1 MRHTARGMSLI
12 ELVIAIVIL
21 GVGVAGVLAAFQQAT
36 RASADPLVH
45 KQMLAIA
52 EQMLEETMLRSYA
65 PQPNGAMPSNACARD
80 TFNDLGDYHG
90 YSSTGIC
97 DLAGNA
103 IDELAGY
110 TVAVS
115 VAAEAA
121 LDGVPLRRIEVSVTH
136 GGEALTLTS
145 YRSGWAQ

>member
-1 MRHTARGMSLI
+1 MSLI
-12 ELVIAIVIL
+12 ELVIAIVII

-36 RASADPLVH
+36 RASADPLIH

-52 EQMLEETMLRSYA
+52 EQMLEETVLRPYDTTTT
-65 PQPNGAMPSNACARD
+65 PSSACARAAFD
-80 TFNDLGDYHG
+80 SLGDYAA
-90 YSSTGIC
+90 YTPAAVC

-121 LDGVPLRRIEVSVTH
+121 LDGVPVRRIEVSVTH

>member
-36 RASADPLVH
+36 RASADPLVR

-52 EQMLEETMLRSYA
+52 EQMLEETMLRPYDTTTT
-65 PQPNGAMPSNACARD
+65 PSSACARTAFD
-80 TFNDLGDYHG
+80 RLGDYAA
-90 YSSTGIC
+90 YAPAAVC

-115 VAAEAA
+115 VDAEAA
-121 LDGVPLRRIEVSVTH
+121 LGGVPVRRIQVSVTH